1 MCVCVCVIVCNVWVF
16 VCILDFVLCWSVCM
30 GVFVMCGRVL
40 YINIYIY
47 IINNMLH
54 YMVSIYDPVFL
65 Y

>member
-1 MCVCVCVIVCNVWVF
+1 
-16 VCILDFVLCWSVCM
+16 M

-40 YINIYIY
+40 YISIYIY
-47 IINNMLH
+47 IYFINNMLH